1 MQKKL
6 TITIDEAVYYRLYS
20 VIGERKIS
28 KFIEQLFVKPYV
40 INEKLGAAYKAM
52 AQDTKAEEKADE
64 WVEGLIER
72 DFYEKS

>member
-28 KFIEQLFVKPYV
+28 KFIEQLVKPYV
-40 INEKLGAAYKAM
+40 INEELGAAYKAM
-52 AQDTKAEEKADE
+52 AKDTKAEEQANE
-64 WVEGLIER
+64 WVEGLIES
-72 DFYEKS
+72 DFYEKR